1 MLGYDMGKTIEYAQI
16 EEKVWRE
23 VKHPCWDFLNYI
35 YRIKPEP
42 KFKTSDIIISLKKD
56 KKMNKTEAIGAIYLL
71 KQEIAQIKGVIED
84 RARFFMHDIRPE
96 QKWSARRLQER
107 AEALLAAL
115 KEIVQKDGEIDKLIS
130 EFNITEITKDNQ

>member
-1 MLGYDMGKTIEYAQI
+1 
-16 EEKVWRE
+16 
-23 VKHPCWDFLNYI
+23 
-35 YRIKPEP
+35 
-42 KFKTSDIIISLKKD
+42 
-56 KKMNKTEAIGAIYLL
+56 MNKTEANGAIYLL
-71 KQEIAQIKGVIED
+71 KQEISQIKGGIED
-84 RARFFMHDIRPE
+84 RARFFMHEVRPE